1 MASPENRGYHP
12 DEWVVQIRQSLQ
24 EGIGHGADDGE
35 DDCENI
41 PVSIASIP
49 KFLRSSDPEAYAPH
63 VVAIGP
69 YHHFRADLQ
78 DMAGFKLCAA
88 KRIRRELRGVE
99 FQRIVDEFV
108 RAEEKIRS
116 HYHRHI
122 NLNSDTLAWMMA
134 VDACFLLQFL
144 RVYACEAALKGSSP
158 PFMSRTKISH
168 NSVLR
173 DILMLENQIPLFLLR
188 KILDFSLSSTEEAD
202 EHLSEMLKNFTV
214 EISPFKL
221 PEEHLQHC
229 FHPQKSSHLVEILYS
244 SLVPEAKQLPEIDE
258 IEEENDENSLKDQAF
273 DVLNH
278 VKQAI
283 ISWLCKL
290 LLKLSFKI
298 LSSLPGFL
306 ILRESF
312 EYFSQSENPV
322 TERDVKKAPFYVEEI
337 AIPSATEL
345 VDAGIR
351 FSPTNGLSAIM
362 FDMKD
367 GILQLPA
374 IRIDANT
381 EVILRNLVAYETV
394 VVSGPPVIAGYS
406 DFMNG
411 IVDTAEDAKVL
422 RRRGVILNRLK
433 SDADVADLWNGM
445 RRSCRLPKVQFF
457 DKVIEDVNVYYNRSW
472 SVKAKRLARR
482 YVFGSWQ
489 LLVFVVA
496 FLLLLLL
503 SLQAFCLVFGC
514 ARRINVRREDIKG

>member
-35 DDCENI
+35 EDCENI

-69 YHHFRADLQ
+69 YHHFLADLQ

-88 KRIRRELRGVE
+88 KRIRKELRGVE

-144 RVYACEAALKGSSP
+144 RVYACE
-158 PFMSRTKISH
+158 KISH

-229 FHPQKSSHLVEILYS
+229 FNPQKSSHLVEILYS

-273 DVLNH
+273 
-278 VKQAI
+278 
-283 ISWLCKL
+283 
-290 LLKLSFKI
+290 SFKI

-312 EYFSQSENPV
+312 EYFSQSEIPV
-322 TERDVKKAPFYVEEI
+322 TDHSVKKPPFYVEEI

-411 IVDTAEDAKVL
+411 IVDTEEDAKVL

-457 DKVIEDVNVYYNRSW
+457 DRVIEDVNVYYNRSW

-489 LLVFVVA
+489 LLVFVAA